1 MFVKINFNAETLK
14 IIEWSLTAF
23 QMFILNVFL
32 MVYPSA
38 TIKLM
43 HVFGSKE
50 KNIIINLWNINWK
63 RIKWILHLEILYVPI
78 WLLKWLL
85 FL

>member
-1 MFVKINFNAETLK
+1 MITRHCVFCIHSGTILLPIRIIDVCKKKKNNFNAETLK

-43 HVFGSKE
+43 HMFGSKE
-50 KNIIINLWNINWK
+50 KNIIIKNL
-63 RIKWILHLEILYVPI
+63 
-78 WLLKWLL
+78 
-85 FL
+85 

>member
-1 MFVKINFNAETLK
+1 
-14 IIEWSLTAF
+14 
-23 QMFILNVFL
+23 MFILNVFL

-43 HVFGSKE
+43 HMFGSKE
-50 KNIIINLWNINWK
+50 KNIIIKNLWNINWK

-78 WLLKWLL
+78 WLFKLLL